1 MTTTPQSGRSAI
13 ESIVR
18 ELEKIPEPIQLSL
31 LDFIRSLSI
40 SYSATNQPEASAMGN
55 NASNPSRKR
64 RTTSTLIAGKG
75 KTLGDIVSPKYM
87 KRDYP
92 VSIACSHC
100 ILKLAIDYY
109 LLDAR
114 RG

>member
-31 LDFIRSLSI
+31 LDFIRSLSS
-40 SYSATNQPEASAMGN
+40 SYSTTNQPEASAMGN

-75 KTLGDIVSPKYM
+75 KTLGDIVSPIV
-87 KRDYP
+87 DEQDWE
-92 VSIACSHC
+92 C
-100 ILKLAIDYY
+100 LQ
-109 LLDAR
+109 
-114 RG
+114 

>member
-1 MTTTPQSGRSAI
+1 MNTTPQSGRSAI

-31 LDFIRSLSI
+31 LDFIRSLSS
-40 SYSATNQPEASAMGN
+40 SYSATNQPEAIATGN

-75 KTLGDIVSPKYM
+75 KTLGDIVSPIV
-87 KRDYP
+87 DEQDWE
-92 VSIACSHC
+92 C
-100 ILKLAIDYY
+100 LK
-109 LLDAR
+109 
-114 RG
+114 